1 MNIQDV
7 ELQDR
12 FLSSTERNMKCLN
25 KKDMKAWQL
34 NRRHCIWNR
43 TGIRH
48 VYIECSALCAIE
60 FLRSKDPPSGHWAHA
75 HTVVVSSHKMSRR
88 HLQLYPSGKKKGG
101 IWKGGKGGITRRQT
115 CAGPGKRSC
124 YASPEIFFPESDVH
138 NSEGPNGTYS
148 LTSLQAQ
155 LKLTPTIC

>member
-1 MNIQDV
+1 
-7 ELQDR
+7 
-12 FLSSTERNMKCLN
+12 MKCLN

-48 VYIECSALCAIE
+48 VYIESSALCAIE
-60 FLRSKDPPSGHWAHA
+60 FLRSSRSSTWRTGTCAKDPPSAHWA
-75 HTVVVSSHKMSRR
+75 HTVVGRLIDIFSCIHLWEEERR
-88 HLQLYPSGKKKGG
+88 HLERGKRGN
-101 IWKGGKGGITRRQT
+101 ITRRQT

-124 YASPEIFFPESDVH
+124 YASPDIFFPDSKMCT